1 MRSIKRYLIKI
12 TSFSPNC
19 RFFIFS
25 NAMLSFGIS
34 SIEVFLG
41 LYFLELKFRED
52 FIGTYYAVSTGTSA
66 VLLLLAGRLSDKI
79 GRVASFYITLA
90 GHFFGYSLL
99 FMFQSKA
106 AIFLCAFING
116 ASAALRACTSAPFL
130 HENARPPELDYVYS
144 ASSSYML
151 MGAMLGNVCG
161 GYMPIAL
168 VKGSR
173 LAGIETLSA
182 GASYRYSI
190 LISMAFILL
199 SALPLFYISGAAGA
213 GSSRDKSPGGD
224 SIRNKN
230 FSGPPSGRLYNKF
243 VIYTFFIGCGAGL
256 IVPFFNIYF
265 AQKFALDSGEIGVIF
280 MLANIITAFSML
292 LTPAITIRYGKINSI
307 VFMEIASL
315 PFLLALGFSGSF
327 NMCVIS
333 YLARNALMNMNN
345 PVFTNFIM
353 ENTDAGQR
361 GRVNSIVT
369 LGDNFSRTVSTYISG
384 RLMTNHGVGLP
395 YVITAGFYLSAAL
408 FAYFSFA
415 KIEAGSKKC
424 RRDFS

>member
-1 MRSIKRYLIKI
+1 
-12 TSFSPNC
+12 
-19 RFFIFS
+19 
-25 NAMLSFGIS
+25 MLSFGIS

-79 GRVASFYITLA
+79 GRVSSFYITLA

-130 HENARPPELDYVYS
+130 HENARPSELDYVYS

-161 GYMPIAL
+161 GYLPIML

-173 LAGIETLSA
+173 LAGLETLA
-182 GASYRYSI
+182 AAASYRYSI
-190 LISMAFILL
+190 LISMAFIIA

-213 GSSRDKSPGGD
+213 GASHEKPPAGD
-224 SIRNKN
+224 PLQDENMQSTH
-230 FSGPPSGRLYNKF
+230 SGKLYKKF

-265 AQKFALDSGEIGVIF
+265 AQKFALDSGKIGVIF
-280 MLANIITAFSML
+280 MFANIITAFSML

-315 PFLLALGFSGSF
+315 PFLLTLGFSGSF
-327 NMCVIS
+327 SMCVIS

-353 ENTDAGQR
+353 ENTSPAQR

-384 RLMTNHGVGLP
+384 RLMTDHGVGLP

-408 FAYFSFA
+408 FAWFSFA
-415 KIEAGSKKC
+415 KIESAKKSF
-424 RRDFS
+424 RS